1 MKEIGNK
8 ISICRQNKNMTQE
21 ELARRLGVT
30 SQAVSK
36 WERGLS
42 LPDISVV
49 KSICDILDISAD
61 YLLGVE
67 VTSSQDKDGR
77 EYNDEILCNLRNSL
91 NQLELV
97 FGKGLVS
104 AFQDD
109 TLHNEIICMR
119 TRLSR
124 EGIILPILRVCDYI
138 QLKDDEFMILSNQNV
153 LYAEEVT
160 SEVDIKYI
168 IAKIEEVIRLKY
180 AEIITPDIIKLLVD
194 NLKEKYPAL
203 IEGIVPEKIS
213 YALLTAITKNFMNR
227 GNGIVY
233 LPRILEFMQ
242 YHLVDN
248 PNATVEELTR
258 AVIEGIEVKE
268 NFWVYMANR
277 I

>member
-8 ISICRQNKNMTQE
+8 ISICRQNKNMTQD
-21 ELARRLGVT
+21 ELAKRLGVT

-42 LPDISVV
+42 LPYICVV

-67 VTSSQDKDGR
+67 VISSQDKYGR

-97 FGKGLVS
+97 FGKGLASV
-104 AFQDD
+104 FQDD
-109 TLHNEIICMR
+109 TLHNEIISMR

-153 LYAEEVT
+153 LYAEEVAN
-160 SEVDIKYI
+160 EIDIKYI
-168 IAKIEEVIRLKY
+168 VAKAEGVIRLKY
-180 AEIITPDIIKLLVD
+180 AEIISPDIMKLLVD

-213 YALLTAITKNFMNR
+213 YALLTAVTKNFMNR

-242 YHLVDN
+242 YHMVDN
-248 PNATVEELTR
+248 SNATVEELTG

-268 NFWVYMANR
+268 NFWVYTASR